1 MITSILLILFFIF
14 LALGMYFAYIV
25 ENNFGLLL
33 FLIGMVCGLSAVA
46 IENLNEEKIAHKDC
60 KAKTTEFER
69 YKCKKDIMYKIRNE
83 K

>member
-25 ENNFGLLL
+25 ENNIGLLL
-33 FLIGMVCGLSAVA
+33 FLIGMVCGLSVVA
-46 IENLNEEKIAHKDC
+46 IENLNEEKIAHMDC
-60 KAKTTEFER
+60 KAKTTELER
-69 YKCKKDIMYKIRNE
+69 CNCE